1 MVVISKSLPVLAS
14 LAALALPF
22 QVAAS
27 PNPTDLADH
36 LSTSKALYYGSWR
49 CPACNAQAKL
59 FGDAKSKLPYVECAK
74 TRELPIQAAACKTAE
89 IDAYPT
95 WIHPNGERRVGVQTL
110 KQLEVW
116 TSMPSNP

>member
-1 MVVISKSLPVLAS
+1 MVDLKKLFPAVAS
-14 LAALALPF
+14 LAGILISLPAP
-22 QVAAS
+22 AA
-27 PNPTDLADH
+27 PNPAELADH
-36 LSTSKALYYGSWR
+36 LNKSGVLYYGSWR